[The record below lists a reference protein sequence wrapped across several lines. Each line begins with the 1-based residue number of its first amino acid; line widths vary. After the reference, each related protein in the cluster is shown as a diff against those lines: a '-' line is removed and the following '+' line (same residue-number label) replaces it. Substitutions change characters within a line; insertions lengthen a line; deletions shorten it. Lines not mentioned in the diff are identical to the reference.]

1 MWREQQ
7 YYAHVTMYQAQINPE
22 KVNDNFKNFRNAF
35 WPHLVKYEKKQE
47 VIAKK
52 KLLKETE
59 KGLISFRPQIMDKK
73 SIKRLN
79 RDISEGGIEKFM
91 PKPRERK

>member
-1 MWREQQ
+1 
-7 YYAHVTMYQAQINPE
+7 
-22 KVNDNFKNFRNAF
+22 
-35 WPHLVKYEKKQE
+35 
-47 VIAKK
+47 
-52 KLLKETE
+52 
-59 KGLISFRPQIMDKK
+59 MDKK